1 MNPYFFIYAA
11 AFRVNRGSSV
21 KVFFLKN
28 IKDNIK
34 TDDASELRHFATPR
48 VYFNDNFFLKK
59 NVGLQP

>member
-48 VYFNDNFFLKK
+48 VYFNDNFF
-59 NVGLQP
+59 